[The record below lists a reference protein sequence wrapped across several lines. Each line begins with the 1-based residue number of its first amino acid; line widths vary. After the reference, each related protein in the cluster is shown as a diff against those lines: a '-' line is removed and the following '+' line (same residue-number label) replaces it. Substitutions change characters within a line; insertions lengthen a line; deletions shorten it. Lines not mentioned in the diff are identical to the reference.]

1 MKTNDKHLYQEV
13 KNKVNESKDRIIN
26 ERAKTGIRI
35 SAIISQKRNKKIPS
49 LFLEKNFKIHKPW
62 KD

>member
-35 SAIISQKRNKKIPS
+35 SAIISQKRNKKIPG

-62 KD
+62 KG

>member
-13 KNKVNESKDRIIN
+13 KNKVNESKDRIIKG
-26 ERAKTGIRI
+26 RAKTGIRI

-62 KD
+62 KG